1 MPIEGRSDKKFC
13 SDQCRSNY
21 NNGQRSQ
28 SERLILEV
36 NKVLRKNRTLLKQ
49 SNPSGMSIVRKEFL
63 TRSGFNFNYF
73 TSRYKTRDGNEYWFC
88 YDIGWMYLED
98 EKIRIIEYQ
107 SYMKKL

>member
-1 MPIEGRSDKKFC
+1 MEGRSDKKFC
-13 SDQCRSNY
+13 GDQCRASH
-21 NNGQRSQ
+21 NNAQRSQ
-28 SERLILEV
+28 SERLIMEV

-49 SNPSGMSIVRKEFL
+49 LNPTGMSIIRKEFL
-63 TRSGFNFNYF
+63 SQNGFNFNYF

-107 SYMKKL
+107 SYMKKS